1 MARPPARELTDREL
15 QIMHHFW
22 RHGPATAQDI
32 RDRLETHDRLDL
44 AYTTVATLIRILSE
58 KGFLEAKNRERPFIY
73 QATRPYD
80 DVSAR
85 MLDDL
90 VDKVFLGSRKALLLK
105 LVDEKTL
112 NAKERAALVKIV
124 EGLKP

>member
-32 RDRLETHDRLDL
+32 RDRLENDDNLDL

-73 QATRPYD
+73 QAIRPYE
-80 DVSAR
+80 DVSTN

-90 VDKVFLGSRKALLLK
+90 IDKVFLGSRKALLLK
-105 LVDEKTL
+105 LVDEKSLTS
-112 NAKERAALVKIV
+112 KERAALVKIV

>member
-1 MARPPARELTDREL
+1 MARPPARQLTDREL

-22 RHGPATAQDI
+22 RHGPATAQEV
-32 RDRLETHDRLDL
+32 RDRLENDDSLDL

-73 QATRPYD
+73 QAIRPYE
-80 DVSAR
+80 DVSAN

-112 NAKERAALVKIV
+112 TARERAALVKIV

>member
-1 MARPPARELTDREL
+1 MARPPAKQLTDREL

-22 RHGPATAQDI
+22 RHGSATAQEV
-32 RDRLETHDRLDL
+32 RDRLDTDDQLDL

-58 KGFLEAKNRERPFIY
+58 KGFLVATNRERPFIY

-80 DVSAR
+80 DVSGC

-112 NAKERAALVKIV
+112 TSKERLALQKII
-124 EGLKP
+124 EGLQP

>member
-1 MARPPARELTDREL
+1 MARPPARQLTDREL

-22 RHGPATAQDI
+22 RHGPATAQEV
-32 RDRLETHDRLDL
+32 RDRLETDDSLDL

-58 KGFLEAKNRERPFIY
+58 KGFLEAKNRERPCIY
-73 QATRPYD
+73 QAIRPYE
-80 DVSAR
+80 DVSAN

-90 VDKVFLGSRKALLLK
+90 IDKVFLGSRKALLLK

-112 NAKERAALVKIV
+112 TTRERTALVKIV